1 MSDIE
6 IQADE
11 ILKTRETLNQI
22 LSQHTGQPLERIA
35 KDTNRDY
42 YMTAAESKQYGLV
55 DDILSRPDISSEED
69 DKD

>member
-1 MSDIE
+1 
-6 IQADE
+6 E

-42 YMTAAESKQYGLV
+42 YMTAAEAKEYGLV
-55 DDILSRPDISSEED
+55 DDILSRPEITNDDE